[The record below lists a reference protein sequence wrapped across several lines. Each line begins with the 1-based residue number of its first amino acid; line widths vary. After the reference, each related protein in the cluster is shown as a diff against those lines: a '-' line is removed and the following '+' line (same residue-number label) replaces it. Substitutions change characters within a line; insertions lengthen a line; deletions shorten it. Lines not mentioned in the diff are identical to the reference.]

1 MQTPIAVTITVETFQ
16 TEVVDRSQSMP
27 VVVLFW
33 AEQVPPSVQTKALLE
48 TLLDQYAGKFALA
61 LSDVAIDQNLA
72 QRLQV
77 PGLPCIRVVHK
88 GQIVDQLDGPAEE
101 QQLRAILD
109 QHTQSL
115 DDAIAGD
122 LQQVLERG
130 DFETATRLLQAAIE
144 EEPNNQSLRVDLAD
158 VLVRKGDLED
168 ARTVLASI
176 KDDTA
181 ERQRPQTRLEF
192 LEEAA
197 GMPTLEELLSIVASD
212 DADLEAKYQLAVRH
226 VAAEEYEQALLVS
239 LDILRADR
247 EFREDLGRTTMIRVF
262 EVLGK
267 GNELAGKYRRK
278 MFNLMH

>member
-1 MQTPIAVTITVETFQ
+1 MQTPIAVTVTVETFQ

-61 LSDVAIDQNLA
+61 LSDVATDQNLA

-197 GMPTLEELLSIVASD
+197 GMPALEELLSIVASD

-226 VAAEEYEQALLVS
+226 VAAEEYERALLVS

>member
-1 MQTPIAVTITVETFQ
+1 MQTPIAVTVTVETFQ

-61 LSDVAIDQNLA
+61 LSDVATDQNLA

-197 GMPTLEELLSIVASD
+197 GMPTLEELLRIVASD
-212 DADLEAKYQLAVRH
+212 DADLEAKYQLAVCH
-226 VAAEEYEQALLVS
+226 VAAEEYELALLVS

>member
-1 MQTPIAVTITVETFQ
+1 MQTPTSVNVTVETFQ

-33 AEQVPPSVQTKALLE
+33 AEQVPPSVQTKNQLE
-48 TLLDQYAGKFALA
+48 QMLDQYAGKFALA

-101 QQLRAILD
+101 QQLRTMLD
-109 QHTQSL
+109 QHTRSL

-130 DFETATRLLQAAIE
+130 DFATAVTLLQAAIE

-158 VLVRKGDLED
+158 VLVRKGDLDD
-168 ARTVLASI
+168 ARTVIASI

-181 ERQRPQTRLEF
+181 DRQRPQTRLEF
-192 LEEAA
+192 MEEAA
-197 GMPTLEELLSIVASD
+197 GMPTLEELQTTVAAD
-212 DADLEAKYQLAVRH
+212 DADLEAKYQLAVRQ
-226 VAAEEYEQALLVS
+226 VAAEEYEQALLVC
-239 LDILRADR
+239 LDILRTDR
-247 EFREDLGRTTMIRVF
+247 EFREDLGRLTMIRVF

>member
-1 MQTPIAVTITVETFQ
+1 MQTPIAVTVTVETFQ

-61 LSDVAIDQNLA
+61 LSDVATDQNLA

-197 GMPTLEELLSIVASD
+197 GMPTLEEVLSIVASD

>member
-1 MQTPIAVTITVETFQ
+1 MQTPIAVTVTVETFQ

-61 LSDVAIDQNLA
+61 LSDVATDQNLA

-212 DADLEAKYQLAVRH
+212 DADLEAKYQLAVCH

>member
-1 MQTPIAVTITVETFQ
+1 MQTPIAVTVTVETFQ

-61 LSDVAIDQNLA
+61 LSDVATDQNLA

-247 EFREDLGRTTMIRVF
+247 EFREDLARTTMIRVF

>member
-1 MQTPIAVTITVETFQ
+1 MQTPIAVTVTVETFQ

-61 LSDVAIDQNLA
+61 LSDVATDQNLA

-130 DFETATRLLQAAIE
+130 DFETAIKLLQAAIE

-212 DADLEAKYQLAVRH
+212 DADLEAKYQLAVCH

>member
-1 MQTPIAVTITVETFQ
+1 MQTPIAVTVTVETFQ

-61 LSDVAIDQNLA
+61 LSDVATDQNLA

-130 DFETATRLLQAAIE
+130 DFETAIRLLQAAIE

-168 ARTVLASI
+168 ARAVLASI

-212 DADLEAKYQLAVRH
+212 DADLEAKYQLAVCH

>member
-1 MQTPIAVTITVETFQ
+1 MQTPTSVNVTVETFQ

-33 AEQVPPSVQTKALLE
+33 AEQVPPSVQTKNQLE
-48 TLLDQYAGKFALA
+48 QMLDQCAGKFALA

-77 PGLPCIRVVHK
+77 PGLPCIRLVHK

-101 QQLRAILD
+101 KQLRTMLD

-130 DFETATRLLQAAIE
+130 DFATAVTLLQAAIE

-158 VLVRKGDLED
+158 VLVRKGDLDD
-168 ARTVLASI
+168 ARTVIASI

-181 ERQRPQTRLEF
+181 DRQRPQTRLEF
-192 LEEAA
+192 MEEAA
-197 GMPTLEELLSIVASD
+197 GMPTLEELQTTVAAD
-212 DADLEAKYQLAVRH
+212 DANLEAKYQLAVRQ
-226 VAAEEYEQALLVS
+226 VAAEEYEQALLVC
-239 LDILRADR
+239 LDILRTDR
-247 EFREDLGRTTMIRVF
+247 EFREDLGRLTMIRVF

>member
-1 MQTPIAVTITVETFQ
+1 MQTPTSVNVTVETFQ

-33 AEQVPPSVQTKALLE
+33 AEQVPPSVQTKNQLE
-48 TLLDQYAGKFALA
+48 QMLDQYAGKFALA

-77 PGLPCIRVVHK
+77 PGLPCIRLVHK

-101 QQLRAILD
+101 KQLRTMLD

-130 DFETATRLLQAAIE
+130 DFATAVTLLQAAIE
-144 EEPNNQSLRVDLAD
+144 EEPNKQSLRVDLAD
-158 VLVRKGDLED
+158 VLVRKGDLDD
-168 ARTVLASI
+168 ARTVIASI

-181 ERQRPQTRLEF
+181 DRQRPQTRLEF
-192 LEEAA
+192 MEEAA
-197 GMPTLEELLSIVASD
+197 GMPTLEELQTTVAAD
-212 DADLEAKYQLAVRH
+212 DANLEAKYQLAVRQ
-226 VAAEEYEQALLVS
+226 VAAEEYEQALLVC
-239 LDILRADR
+239 LDILRTDR
-247 EFREDLGRTTMIRVF
+247 EFREDLGRLTMIRVF

>member
-1 MQTPIAVTITVETFQ
+1 MQTPIAVTVTVETFQ

-61 LSDVAIDQNLA
+61 LSDVATDQNLA

-88 GQIVDQLDGPAEE
+88 GQIVDQLDGPADE

-212 DADLEAKYQLAVRH
+212 DADLEAKYQLAVCH

>member
-1 MQTPIAVTITVETFQ
+1 MQTPIAVTVTVETFQ

-61 LSDVAIDQNLA
+61 LSDVATDQNLA

-130 DFETATRLLQAAIE
+130 DFETAIRLLQAAIE

-262 EVLGK
+262 EVLSK

>member
-1 MQTPIAVTITVETFQ
+1 MQTPTSVNVTVETFQ
-16 TEVVDRSQSMP
+16 TDVVDRSQSMP

-33 AEQVPPSVQTKALLE
+33 AEQVPPSVQTKNQLE
-48 TLLDQYAGKFALA
+48 QMLDQYAGKFALA

-101 QQLRAILD
+101 QQLRTMLD

-130 DFETATRLLQAAIE
+130 DFATAVTLLQAAIE

-158 VLVRKGDLED
+158 VLVRKGDLDD
-168 ARTVLASI
+168 ARTVIASI

-181 ERQRPQTRLEF
+181 DRQRPQTRLEF
-192 LEEAA
+192 MEEAA
-197 GMPTLEELLSIVASD
+197 GMPTLEDLQTAVAAD
-212 DADLEAKYQLAVRH
+212 DADLEAKYQLAVRQ
-226 VAAEEYEQALLVS
+226 VAAEEYEQALLVC
-239 LDILRADR
+239 LDILRTDR
-247 EFREDLGRTTMIRVF
+247 EFREDLGRLTMIRVF

>member
-1 MQTPIAVTITVETFQ
+1 MQTPTAINVTIETFQ

-27 VVVLFW
+27 IVVLFW
-33 AEQVPPSVQTKALLE
+33 AEQVPPSVQTKDQLE
-48 TLLDQYAGKFALA
+48 LMLGQYAGKFALA
-61 LSDVAIDQNLA
+61 LSDVALDQNLA

-88 GQIVDQLDGPAEE
+88 GQIVDQLDGPADE
-101 QQLRAILD
+101 QQLRSMLD

-122 LQQVLERG
+122 LQQVLQSK
-130 DFETATRLLQAAIE
+130 DFETAVKLLQAAIE

-158 VLVRKGDLED
+158 VLVRKGDLDD

-181 ERQRPQTRLEF
+181 DRQRPQTRLEF

-197 GMPTLEELLSIVASD
+197 AMPELQSLRAAVDENAT
-212 DADLEAKYQLAVRH
+212 DLELKYQLAVRYM
-226 VAAEEYEQALLVS
+226 AQELYEQALLVS
-239 LDILRADR
+239 LDILQADR
-247 EFREDLGRTTMIRVF
+247 TFRDDIGRLTMIRIF